1 MAGTRGPG
9 TAVRGDAV
17 FGCAVMG
24 TIAVVLC
31 ALIATIV
38 TRLAGSSNESPVI
51 LPPEGCRVS
60 LESGFSTTITWEQ
73 AGNVAIIVGE
83 SIRRGLPA
91 RAATIAVVTAY
102 QESDLRN
109 LDYGDLD
116 SVGLFQQR
124 PSQGWGTVEQ
134 IMDPWYSSAAFY
146 AALVQVPGWDT
157 GVINDVA
164 QSVQRS
170 GYPEAYAQHEDKGR
184 AWASALHGYDP
195 MTISCFDSTKRTAQA
210 QVITEFVDRVWGGAV
225 TWEIDPTGAV
235 RLTAADEQTAWA
247 VAQLALMLGRQAGVV
262 QVAVGDALWLAADTE
277 YPAWT
282 TTQTPTDTSV
292 IVTLAS

>member
-1 MAGTRGPG
+1 MASTRDSGTAARGP
-9 TAVRGDAV
+9 AV

-24 TIAVVLC
+24 TVAVLLC

-38 TRLAGSSNESPVI
+38 TRIAGSSNQPAVI

-60 LESGFSTTITWEQ
+60 LDSGFATTITWEQ
-73 AGNVAIIVGE
+73 ADNVAIIVGE

-134 IMDPWYSSAAFY
+134 IMDPWYSSGAFY

-164 QSVQRS
+164 QTVQRS
-170 GYPEAYAQHEDKGR
+170 AYPEAYAQHEDKGR
-184 AWASALHGYDP
+184 AWASSLHGYDP
-195 MTISCFDSTKRTAQA
+195 MAISCFDAADRVANAT
-210 QVITEFVDRVWGGAV
+210 VITDFVDTVWGGAV
-225 TWEIDPTGAV
+225 TWEVNPTGEV
-235 RLTAADEQTAWA
+235 RLSAVDEQTAWS
-247 VAQLALMLGRQAGVV
+247 VAQLSMLLGRQAGVV
-262 QVAVGDALWLAADTE
+262 QVAVGDAVWAASDTE
-277 YPAWT
+277 YAAWT
-282 TTQTPTDTSV
+282 TIEPPTDASV